1 MRRSLVRIVSRT
13 ARIAVSIG
21 LLAVAIGASAQPPD
35 DPAAAIGAAPPES
48 LQPGEPAQ
56 SDVPDIASLDTIVV
70 TGAQPGPGL
79 WRVSR
84 GSHVLWILGTLSPL
98 PRDMTWISADV
109 EKTIAGSQVALS
121 SPGVDLD
128 ADVGFFGRL
137 ALLPSL
143 AKIRNNP
150 DGRTL
155 EEILPADLY
164 ARWATLKSRYIG
176 RSGKVEKWRPL
187 FAAGELYRKALD
199 KQKLSDSGQIGKVV
213 NKAIK
218 QHRIAKVD
226 THVKVTIQEPRAAIK
241 AFKTEEL
248 DDVECLRQVLDRLE
262 ADLGTMAARANA
274 WAVGDIDALRALPQD
289 NPVRTCFDAVAQ
301 TRFARDRGID
311 DLPAR
316 VEAAWL
322 AAAEQAL
329 SEHETSFATLSI
341 GDLLKPDGLLAKLVA
356 RGYEVEAP

>member
-1 MRRSLVRIVSRT
+1 MRRLLVRLPIA
-13 ARIAVSIG
+13 ARVLLIG
-21 LLAVAIGASAQPPD
+21 LFAATACASAQPAGP
-35 DPAAAIGAAPPES
+35 PATAAAAS
-48 LQPGEPAQ
+48 EPAQ
-56 SDVPDIASLDTIVV
+56 AAELAEPAASDIASLDTIVV
-70 TGAQPGPGL
+70 TGVQPGPGL

-98 PRDMTWISADV
+98 PRDMTWLADDV
-109 EKTIAGSQVALS
+109 DRTIAGSQVVLS

-143 AKIRNNP
+143 VKIRNNP

-155 EEILPADLY
+155 EEILPPELY
-164 ARWATLKSRYIG
+164 ARWSVLKAKYIG

-187 FAAGELYRKALD
+187 FAAGELYREALD
-199 KQKLSDSGQIGKVV
+199 KRKLSDSGQIGKVV
-213 NKAIK
+213 SKSIK
-218 QHRIAKVD
+218 RHGIAKLD
-226 THVKVTIQEPRAAIK
+226 THVKVKIQEPRAAIK
-241 AFKTEEL
+241 AFKAEEL

-274 WAVGDIDALRALPQD
+274 WAVGDIETLRAMPQD
-289 NPVRTCFDAVAQ
+289 TPVRTCFDAIAQ

-322 AAAEQAL
+322 DAAEQAL
-329 SEHETSFATLSI
+329 REHETSFGTLSI
-341 GDLLKPDGLLAKLVA
+341 GDVLKPDGLLAKLAA

>member
-1 MRRSLVRIVSRT
+1 MRHTLVRLSP
-13 ARIAVSIG
+13 IAWRLVFSIG
-21 LLAVAIGASAQPPD
+21 LFAAALSAAAQPADAPSP
-35 DPAAAIGAAPPES
+35 PATPATPPEQAPPA
-48 LQPGEPAQ
+48 EPVA
-56 SDVPDIASLDTIVV
+56 PDIASLDTIVV
-70 TGAQPGPGL
+70 TGVQPGPGL

-98 PRDMTWISADV
+98 PRDMTWLADDV
-109 EKTIAGSQVALS
+109 DRTIAGSQVVLS

-128 ADVGFFGRL
+128 ADVGFFGKL

-155 EEILPADLY
+155 EEILPPDLY
-164 ARWATLKSRYIG
+164 ARWSVLKAKYIG

-187 FAAGELYRKALD
+187 FAAGELYREALD
-199 KQKLSDSGQIGKVV
+199 KRKLSDSGQIGKVV
-213 NKAIK
+213 SKSIK
-218 QHRIAKVD
+218 RHGITKVD
-226 THVKVTIQEPRAAIK
+226 THVKVKIQEPRAAIK
-241 AFKTEEL
+241 AFKAEEL

-274 WAVGDIDALRALPQD
+274 WAVGDIETLRAMPQD
-289 NPVRTCFDAVAQ
+289 TPVRTCFDAVAQ

-322 AAAEQAL
+322 EAAEQAL
-329 SEHETSFATLSI
+329 RDHETSFGTLSI
-341 GDLLKPDGLLAKLVA
+341 GDVLKPDGLLAKLAA

>member
-1 MRRSLVRIVSRT
+1 MRRILVRPAPILTRLVLSL
-13 ARIAVSIG
+13 G
-21 LLAVAIGASAQPPD
+21 LLTAVLTAAAQSPEEPA
-35 DPAAAIGAAPPES
+35 PAAVGAPAE
-48 LQPGEPAQ
+48 LIQPSEPA
-56 SDVPDIASLDTIVV
+56 DAAAPDIASLDTIVV
-70 TGAQPGPGL
+70 TGVQPGPGL

-98 PRDMTWISADV
+98 PRDMTWLADDV
-109 EKTIAGSQVALS
+109 DQTIAASQVVLS

-143 AKIRNNP
+143 ARIRNNP

-155 EEILPADLY
+155 EEVLPPELY
-164 ARWATLKSRYIG
+164 ARWKVLKAKYIG

-187 FAAGELYRKALD
+187 FAAGELYREALD

-213 NKAIK
+213 SKSVKRHGIT
-218 QHRIAKVD
+218 RVD
-226 THVKVTIQEPRAAIK
+226 THVKVKIQEPRAAIK
-241 AFKTEEL
+241 AFKAEEL

-274 WAVGDIDALRALPQD
+274 WAVGDIETLRALPQD
-289 NPVRTCFDAVAQ
+289 SPVRTCFDAIAQ

-316 VEAAWL
+316 VETAWL
-322 AAAEQAL
+322 DAAEQAL
-329 SEHETSFATLSI
+329 REHETSFGTLSI
-341 GDLLKPDGLLAKLVA
+341 GDLIKPDGLLAKLAA